1 MALSFRSVNAAA
13 RNRLPGED
21 IETGMAPSAKAA
33 HDGAGQGD
41 SIVGWTL
48 DPDQRKELLQ
58 QFPPRYANL
67 VAHHVTLRTKASGGA
82 ALPDETVGEIVGRAD
97 DGAGVEAL
105 AVAIGGTS
113 DRPDG
118 GTYHITWSLADGR
131 RAKESNDVLRERGFE
146 PFDLAMPV
154 KLRPARLR

>member
-1 MALSFRSVNAAA
+1 
-13 RNRLPGED
+13 
-21 IETGMAPSAKAA
+21 MAPSAKAA

-41 SIVGWTL
+41 GTIGWSL

-58 QFPPRYANL
+58 QFPPRYANVL
-67 VAHHVTLRTKASGGA
+67 ADHVTLRPHAAKGA
-82 ALPDETVGEIVGRAD
+82 PLPDETLGEIVGRAD

-105 AVAIGGTS
+105 AVSIGGTS
-113 DRPDG
+113 ARPDG

-131 RAKESNDVLRERGFE
+131 EARESNDVLGGRGYRA
-146 PFDLAMPV
+146 FDLPMPV